1 MTNIEFTS
9 NNFTFQLKL
18 MERASNN
25 AYYKTS
31 SPPALAATNKVANPA
46 VKRFAHVCA
55 SPLSFLLSFIW
66 SIIPQHFP
74 LFAFLEAAG
83 HRILRNTSSTLSPTS
98 HISVP
103 SGHYP
108 LLIHLNLHSYFYP
121 SLWMVL
127 DVTIDIR
134 KVKSHGQLVPTVLT
148 DRWVDRSALYKS

>member
-55 SPLSFLLSFIW
+55 SPLFFLLSFIW

-103 SGHYP
+103 TRVSQKK
-108 LLIHLNLHSYFYP
+108 LFLILQFFGPELPN
-121 SLWMVL
+121 
-127 DVTIDIR
+127 
-134 KVKSHGQLVPTVLT
+134 G
-148 DRWVDRSALYKS
+148 A

>member
-1 MTNIEFTS
+1 MTNVEFTS
-9 NNFTFQLKL
+9 TNFTFQLKL

-25 AYYKTS
+25 AYYKAL

-55 SPLSFLLSFIW
+55 SPLFFLLSFIW
-66 SIIPQHFP
+66 SIIPQYFP

-103 SGHYP
+103 TRVSQKK
-108 LLIHLNLHSYFYP
+108 LFLILQFFGPELPN
-121 SLWMVL
+121 
-127 DVTIDIR
+127 
-134 KVKSHGQLVPTVLT
+134 G
-148 DRWVDRSALYKS
+148 A